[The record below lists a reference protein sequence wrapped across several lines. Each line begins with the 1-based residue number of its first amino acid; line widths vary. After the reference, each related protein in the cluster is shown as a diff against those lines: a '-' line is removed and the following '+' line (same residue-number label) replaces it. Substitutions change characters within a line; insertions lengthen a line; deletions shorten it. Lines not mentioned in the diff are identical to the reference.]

1 METLKSLTENIKKE
15 AENVEALRVEK
26 SVTEEKI
33 RDTIDKNCKEII
45 LPVLKE
51 YSDLLGVIAH
61 ALGGSAYLPSQSGY
75 RNREL
80 KRGLTMYLS
89 DCYIGYKCSYSSSVL
104 TIGVGQSSRST
115 GCRSL
120 VMAPYWVTAESTQQ
134 TLNELTEWFCKYLG
148 TCVEC
153 LKSTSASL
161 ASEVEKLKNMLSASD
176 TVEHRDD
183 GTVAVTIGG
192 KRFVGTLIE
201 E

>member
-26 SVTEEKI
+26 SVAEEKI
-33 RDTIDKNCKEII
+33 RDTLDKNCKEII
-45 LPVLKE
+45 LPVLEE

-61 ALGGSAYLPSQSGY
+61 ALGSSAYMPSQSKY

-80 KRGLTMYLS
+80 KCGLTMYLS
-89 DCYIGYKCSYSSSVL
+89 DCYIGYKLPSGSGTL

-120 VMAPYWVTAESTQQ
+120 VMAQYWITAESTQQ
-134 TLNELTEWFCKYLG
+134 TLNELTELFCEYLG

>member
-1 METLKSLTENIKKE
+1 METLKSLTESIKKE

-33 RDTIDKNCKEII
+33 RDTIDKNCTEII

-61 ALGGSAYLPSQSGY
+61 ALGGNAYLPSQSRY
-75 RNREL
+75 HNREL
-80 KRGLTMYLS
+80 KCGLTMYLS
-89 DCYIGYKCSYSSSVL
+89 DCYIGYKHPNGSGTL
-104 TIGVGQSSRST
+104 IIGVGQSSRST

-134 TLNELTEWFCKYLG
+134 TLNELTEWFCEYLG

-161 ASEVEKLKNMLSASD
+161 ASEVEKLKNMLAVSD

-192 KRFVGTLIE
+192 KRFVGTLTE